1 MRLNSLTI
9 VDVLG
14 LARADITLSPVT
26 VFAGFNAVGKSSIA
40 DAISMAFL
48 GTPARVDK
56 KKDLFQLLHDGAEK
70 GRVSIDYSTDEDEFT
85 AQFRLPKGEQ
95 SADDVDGKAFL
106 QYVLRPHLFA
116 TLSDDDKRTMLF
128 DLTGCKATGK
138 VIRQKMIERGISEE
152 LVDDFAP
159 MLKDGLNSAS
169 KEAYARAT
177 AAKAVWRS
185 ITKQT
190 WGSVVAEDWTAPQP
204 AGDVPTEKEMSELL
218 ALTTKR
224 QGDLEDGIKYV
235 AENEAA
241 LKQVQTWADRLN
253 EHKVIADQ
261 LKRRQT
267 KMEVTQKDLAEWEAK
282 LPGLQETLNNVR
294 SAANLLTCPCCDAGL
309 RLVDGELRES
319 GELKSN
325 TKVVTDAALAVTN
338 CLNSINKLKGVL
350 TNDQRD
356 VTQAEEAQKQVDK
369 INAEVRPDVDIA
381 KLDRARES
389 VGKLRTICD
398 ELRKEFNTKQEIR
411 NQAAG
416 VDKAT
421 NDAASAHADVKTWLA
436 VGDALAPDGIP
447 NDLLADALA
456 PVNQS
461 VGVLAGMCGWFKAEI
476 GADMQVR
483 YGNRLYGLC
492 SASEQWRADALIALA
507 IAQISRCK
515 IAVLDGFDIMVP
527 KDRLA
532 LVQMSMQ
539 LTELESMD
547 SILLLGTLKE
557 MPKFN
562 STVGRVWI
570 EGSIAENV

>member
-14 LARADITLSPVT
+14 LARADLNLSPVT
-26 VFAGFNAVGKSSIA
+26 VFAGGNAVGKSSIA

-56 KKDLFQLLHDGAEK
+56 KNQLGQLLHDGAEK

-95 SADDVDGKAFL
+95 SADEVDGKAFL

-116 TLSDDDKRTMLF
+116 SLDDDAKRTMLF
-128 DLTGCKATGK
+128 ELTGCKASGK
-138 VIRQKMIERGISEE
+138 VIRQKLIDRGIREE
-152 LVDDFAP
+152 LVDDFMP
-159 MLKDGLNSAS
+159 MLKSGFPAGS

-177 AAKAVWRS
+177 SAKAVWRS

-204 AGDVPTEKEMSELL
+204 AGEVPTEKDMAELL

-224 QGDLEDGIKYV
+224 QGDLEGGIKYV
-235 AENEAA
+235 AENEAS
-241 LKQVQTWADRLN
+241 LKQVETWCQRLN

-267 KMEVTQKDLAEWEAK
+267 KLAVTQRDLGEWEAK
-282 LPGLQETLNNVR
+282 LPGLQETLNGLK
-294 SAANLLTCPCCDAGL
+294 SSQSILTCPCCDATL
-309 RLVDGELRES
+309 RMVDGELRES
-319 GELKSN
+319 KDLKAD
-325 TKVVTDAALAVTN
+325 TKIVTDAALAVTN

-356 VTQAEEAQKQVDK
+356 VNQAEEAQKQVDK
-369 INAEVRPDVDIA
+369 INAEARPEVDIT

-398 ELRKEFNTKQEIR
+398 DLRKEFNAKQEIR

-421 NDAASAHADVKTWLA
+421 NDAAAAHADVKTWLA

-483 YGNRLYGLC
+483 YGDRLYGLC

-507 IAQISRCK
+507 IAQISRCR

-532 LVQMSMQ
+532 LVQMSMK

-562 STVGRVWI
+562 PTVGRVWI